1 MVGSKKNNHLLCVLY
16 TILLNIQY
24 VIICKSNSKSQIMGT
39 PNTRYYLIQLQLI
52 FSGMQLCLQ
61 TTQKS
66 TFH

>member
-1 MVGSKKNNHLLCVLY
+1 MVGSKKDNHLLYVLY
-16 TILLNIQY
+16 TILLNTQY
-24 VIICKSNSKSQIMGT
+24 AIICKSNSKGT